1 MADTLLF
8 ACGTLTLEKVHL
20 ALFGR
25 VLEYEE
31 DALPGYVA
39 RTVVLEDK
47 EILSTT
53 GSGTHLSMIPSDTPG
68 ASVAGRIMRI
78 TEAEIAR
85 MDPHQSEHHRRKR
98 VTLASGR
105 TAWAYLGAMA

>member
-1 MADTLLF
+1 MNDTLLF

-25 VLEYEE
+25 VLPYEE
-31 DALPGYVA
+31 DALPGYTT
-39 RTVVLEDK
+39 RTVVLEDE

-53 GSGTHLSMIPSDTPG
+53 GSATHLSMVPCGAPG
-68 ASVAGRIMRI
+68 AAVQGRAMQL
-78 TEAEIAR
+78 TNAELTR
-85 MDPHQSEHHRRKR
+85 MDPHQNDHHRRKR

-105 TAWAYLGAMA
+105 EAWAYLGG

>member
-1 MADTLLF
+1 MDQTLLF

-25 VLEYEE
+25 VLAYEE

-39 RTVVLEDK
+39 RTVLLEDQ

-53 GSGTHLSMIPSDTPG
+53 GTATHRSMVPSDEPG
-68 ASVAGRIMRI
+68 AVVRGRAMHL
-78 TEAEIAR
+78 TQAELER
-85 MDPHQSEHHRRKR
+85 MDPHQSEHHRRKQ

-105 TAWAYLGAMA
+105 TAWAYLGG

>member
-1 MADTLLF
+1 MDETLLF

-25 VLEYEE
+25 VLPYDE
-31 DALPGYVA
+31 DTLPGYTK
-39 RTVVLEDK
+39 RTVVLDDP

-53 GSGTHLSMIPSDTPG
+53 GTGTHLSMVPCDTPG
-68 ASVAGRIMRI
+68 ASVPGRAMRL
-78 TEAEIAR
+78 TEAELAR
-85 MDPHQSEHHRRKR
+85 MDPHQNAHHRRTR

-105 TAWAYLGAMA
+105 EAWAYLGG